1 VTVVAD
7 ACAASNLTFRGT
19 AIDGATVHAAYLA
32 ALDGTY
38 ADVVTAA
45 ELLNA

>member
-1 VTVVAD
+1 
-7 ACAASNLTFRGT
+7 
-19 AIDGATVHAAYLA
+19 VHAAYLA